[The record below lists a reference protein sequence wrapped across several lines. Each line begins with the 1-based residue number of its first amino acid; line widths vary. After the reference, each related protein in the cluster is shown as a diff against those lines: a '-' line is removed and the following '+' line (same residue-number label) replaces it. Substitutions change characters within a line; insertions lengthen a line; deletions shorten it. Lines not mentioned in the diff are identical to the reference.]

1 MRPMSSAIRGAGD
14 SLPWPENQDSSKGAQ
29 MIVNESGGIPNRLFF
44 RLFQTGN
51 ILQRKVQ
58 NEMGIS
64 AVQWAVLGALS
75 REGFEDGTSFHQ
87 LKEYLYVSRQ
97 SLDGVLKR
105 MERDGHVTR
114 IPDPQDRR
122 ARLVVLTES
131 GRTFWYRLQDTIAEF
146 YRQAMRG
153 MSFDDGAS
161 LLHLLKKLQHE
172 LIDVSLESTVP
183 EHNDTENLE
192 AE

>member
-1 MRPMSSAIRGAGD
+1 
-14 SLPWPENQDSSKGAQ
+14 

-51 ILQRKVQ
+51 ILQRQIQ

-75 REGFEDGTSFHQ
+75 REGFEDGTSFNQ

-97 SLDGVLKR
+97 NLDGVLKR
-105 MERDGHVTR
+105 MERDGHVIR
-114 IPDPQDRR
+114 IQDPQDRR

-131 GRTFWYRLQDTIAEF
+131 GRAFWNRLQDTIAEF
-146 YRQAMRG
+146 YRQSLDG
-153 MSFDDGAS
+153 MSFDDS
-161 LLHLLKKLQHE
+161 VSFLHLLKKLQKD
-172 LIDVSLESTVP
+172 LVNVSLNSDLNSVAQTEAASKP
-183 EHNDTENLE
+183 EE
-192 AE
+192 